1 MTTLA
6 INDLGEMT
14 LTLRGAAEN
23 RILAT
28 LRRWPHWQR
37 VAVERDPVDTEQ
49 YVAITLIADQ
59 AHEATVREILKRSF
73 GLTFPETGGSCELLP
88 EPPSPPRRR
97 GR

>member
-6 INDLGEMT
+6 ISEAGEML

-23 RILAT
+23 RILTT
-28 LRRWPHWQR
+28 LRRWPYWQR
-37 VAVERDPVDTEQ
+37 VAVERDPVDAKQ
-49 YVAITLIADQ
+49 CIAVTLIADQ

-73 GLTFPETGGSCELLP
+73 GLTFPESGGSCELLP
-88 EPPSPPRRR
+88 EPPAPSRRR